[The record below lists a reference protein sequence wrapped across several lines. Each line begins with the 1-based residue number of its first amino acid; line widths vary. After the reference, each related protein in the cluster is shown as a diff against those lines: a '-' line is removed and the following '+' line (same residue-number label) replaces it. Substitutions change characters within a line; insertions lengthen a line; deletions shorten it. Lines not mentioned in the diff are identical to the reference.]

1 MALRPEVGALRVHR
15 AVTGSRGEQ
24 YPVGHILRRD
34 RGIHPGFFEFL
45 ATLGPL
51 WVELLGYDEKPLNP
65 EPPKR
70 RERPR
75 KATAK

>member
-1 MALRPEVGALRVHR
+1 MALPPEVGALCVHR

-24 YPVGHILRRD
+24 YPAGTVLRRD
-34 RGIHPGFFEFL
+34 HGIHPGFFEFL
-45 ATLGPL
+45 ATLGPP
-51 WVELLGYDEKPLNP
+51 WVEVLGYDEKSLTP

-70 RERPR
+70 RGRPR